1 MLQKYS
7 LEAVMIIKHK
17 KQIIHCVYNII
28 PFIINATMFISTCYK
43 ANMSKSYDPKQKI
56 GAHTHRYTLSETRTL
71 AAFSLSEIGVELPVE
86 ISENQAASD
95 SAGRPVCAIQ
105 ASSMPCLVGQTRGP
119 TLPKSLLSH
128 LPDKLRDV
136 VLDVSSR
143 WRSSPYATFVSI
155 EKHQFL

>member
-1 MLQKYS
+1 MVVHNTSMCICKY
-7 LEAVMIIKHK
+7 M
-17 KQIIHCVYNII
+17 
-28 PFIINATMFISTCYK
+28 YK
-43 ANMSKSYDPKQKI
+43 ANVSKMIESKI
-56 GAHTHRYTLSETRTL
+56 DTHTQIHSLRDLSPWWL
-71 AAFSLSEIGVELPVE
+71 SLHEIGVELPVE
-86 ISENQAASD
+86 TSENQAASD
-95 SAGRPVCAIQ
+95 SAGRPVCAIE

-128 LPDKLRDV
+128 LPDKLRDI